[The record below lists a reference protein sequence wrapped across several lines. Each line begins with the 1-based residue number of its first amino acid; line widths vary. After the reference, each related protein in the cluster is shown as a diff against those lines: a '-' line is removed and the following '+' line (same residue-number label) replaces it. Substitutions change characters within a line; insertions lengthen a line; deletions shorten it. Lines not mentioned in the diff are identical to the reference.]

1 MDSGS
6 NEATRLW
13 RVFRTAH
20 QMVHDR
26 GYLVSQNDLDMELD
40 TFKRQFAPTGDVDRD
55 HLTFVVQKKDDPTDQ
70 LLVFFPKDK
79 SVGVKPLRTYVERM
93 AQQQIPKGIC
103 IYQQTMTSS
112 ANKVIQSLPSRH
124 TLESFQENELLVNIT
139 HHVLVPKHEVLTS
152 EEKAALLQR
161 YRLKETQL
169 PRIQHSD
176 PVARYYGLRRGQV
189 VKILRESETAG
200 RYVSYRLCI

>member
-1 MDSGS
+1 
-6 NEATRLW
+6 
-13 RVFRTAH
+13 
-20 QMVHDR
+20 MVHDR
-26 GYLVSQNDLDMELD
+26 GYLVSQQDLDMELD
-40 TFKRQFAPTGDVDRD
+40 AFKRQFAPTGDVDRD

-103 IYQQTMTSS
+103 IYQQTLTSS

-139 HHVLVPKHEVLTS
+139 HHVLVPRHEVLTS

-176 PVARYYGLRRGQV
+176 PVARYYGLKRGQV